1 MHAVGGS
8 RTRRGFL
15 QGDRLTNLTLQAV
28 VRGLLDPSEFRQ
40 FDPRWRLKTRLLLD
54 ALERDNTIRWVETLQ
69 RHNTA
74 VLQIS
79 DLDDKSFKNAKE
91 ITADNLDSIEQ
102 KLFPYID
109 KEADRRKQVAS
120 YRDMYI
126 QAFGDWENDPV
137 AKARLDSTIAM
148 LEKRAEEGRKALA
161 RMHGRTV

>member
-1 MHAVGGS
+1 M
-8 RTRRGFL
+8 
-15 QGDRLTNLTLQAV
+15 
-28 VRGLLDPSEFRQ
+28 
-40 FDPRWRLKTRLLLD
+40 
-54 ALERDNTIRWVETLQ
+54 
-69 RHNTA
+69 
-74 VLQIS
+74 LQIS